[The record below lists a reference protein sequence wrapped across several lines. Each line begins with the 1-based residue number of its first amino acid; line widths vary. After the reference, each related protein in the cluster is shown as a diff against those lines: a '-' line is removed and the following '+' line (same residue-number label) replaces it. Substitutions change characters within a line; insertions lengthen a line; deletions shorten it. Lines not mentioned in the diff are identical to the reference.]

1 MHLIGRNKTGNL
13 VLMRIEMLVV
23 HVLHSKMVNN
33 LRNALMFWK
42 IALIVF
48 IEPNLAKDAFTVFMR
63 DVRDERLRETAGLY
77 RQTVISDTIACTG
90 THRYH
95 ATGTAYYP
103 DPSPVEGGYVDM
115 HGMPLQ
121 TLQDYLE
128 GKASVVTV
136 AIMDNHA
143 GISYDTP
150 VCIPELNQKY
160 NRFIDFRVR
169 DTGSAFTNKGH
180 SRIDICVRTRH
191 DSFDNTI
198 NGPLTLVF
206 H

>member
-48 IEPNLAKDAFTVFMR
+48 IEPNLAN
-63 DVRDERLRETAGLY
+63 
-77 RQTVISDTIACTG
+77 TIACTG